1 MTSATDPAT
10 ADASLR
16 RTFVRFLALSLAA
29 GLVGDRL
36 LAAGIELSDGN
47 PLRLDGMLSMFVGL
61 IAGPWWGAVTG
72 LVATART
79 AWDTQSPLV
88 SLLAVS
94 EVLTVTLLAR
104 RGWVPVLAG
113 LAYWLV
119 LGIPVLIVGVGRLL
133 GHDATEITLA
143 AAGQSLSGLLNVVL
157 AELAAGLPGPIQ
169 RLRARSGPAAPKRL
183 RSQLFHQLVP
193 LTAIPLA
200 LLGLGLGGLFAR
212 AAERGAS
219 ADLADRVRLVAH
231 RVGDIVAEH
240 ESALRAI
247 AGRLSDDGPAQPLAV
262 RGALALAQEQR
273 LRPRFHQPA
282 ADGSGRTRAG
292 ARGRRRRTAHRRCA
306 GHRRAL
312 RRPRR
317 PDPDA
322 AALGRGRRSAAHARS
337 RHRAEHADRLGDRRG
352 HGRPDR
358 RARYLRPSA
367 PRWAASSTGRR
378 PPPSSPTP
386 TA

>member
-1 MTSATDPAT
+1 MKPCARLTDYLVAETPGPWFTHDVPVSLLPAAAGT
-10 ADASLR
+10 RPLR
-16 RTFVRFLALSLAA
+16 RTFVRFLALSLVA

-61 IAGPWWGAVTG
+61 VAGPWWGALTG
-72 LVATART
+72 LVATTRT
-79 AWDTQSPLV
+79 AWETQSPLV
-88 SLLAVS
+88 TLLAVS

-113 LAYWLV
+113 LGYWLV

-169 RLRARSGPAAPKRL
+169 RLRARAGPAEPKRL
-183 RSQLFHQLVP
+183 RTQLFHQLVP

-219 ADLADRVRLVAH
+219 ADLADRVRLVGH

-247 AGRLSDDGPAQPLAV
+247 AGRL
-262 RGALALAQEQR
+262 
-273 LRPRFHQPA
+273 
-282 ADGSGRTRAG
+282 
-292 ARGRRRRTAHRRCA
+292 
-306 GHRRAL
+306 
-312 RRPRR
+312 
-317 PDPDA
+317 
-322 AALGRGRRSAAHARS
+322 
-337 RHRAEHADRLGDRRG
+337 DRRG
-352 HGRPDR
+352 
-358 RARYLRPSA
+358 
-367 PRWAASSTGRR
+367 PR
-378 PPPSSPTP
+378 
-386 TA
+386 

>member
-29 GLVGDRL
+29 GLIGDRL

-61 IAGPWWGAVTG
+61 IAGPWWGALTG

-169 RLRARSGPAAPKRL
+169 RLRARSGPAEPKRL

-219 ADLADRVRLVAH
+219 ADLAERVRLVGH

-240 ESALRAI
+240 ESALRAV
-247 AGRLSDDGPAQPLAV
+247 AGRLSDDAAAQTLAL

-273 LRPRFHQPA
+273 LRPRFTSLVL
-282 ADGSGRTRAG
+282 ADTMRHVLARAG
-292 ARGRRRRTAHRRCA
+292 DPGEA
-306 GHRRAL
+306 GIDRA
-312 RRPRR
+312 P
-317 PDPDA
+317 
-322 AALGRGRRSAAHARS
+322 
-337 RHRAEHADRLGDRRG
+337 
-352 HGRPDR
+352 
-358 RARYLRPSA
+358 
-367 PRWAASSTGRR
+367 
-378 PPPSSPTP
+378 
-386 TA
+386 